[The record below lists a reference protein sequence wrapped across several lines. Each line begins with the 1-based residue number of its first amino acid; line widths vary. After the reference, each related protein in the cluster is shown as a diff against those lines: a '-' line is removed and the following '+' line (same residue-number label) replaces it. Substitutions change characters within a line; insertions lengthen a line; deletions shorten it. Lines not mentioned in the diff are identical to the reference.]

1 MKGTC
6 NCVYVG
12 LVIRSG
18 SLNEKKS
25 GTAHILEHMII
36 NGRLINENRDIVFN
50 NRAITD
56 FGYTIYYLDIKKDN
70 ITFLFNFLTD
80 IYREKI
86 LCRDD
91 FLHSK
96 KEVWD
101 EYNEISETFKN
112 KKIVILFEKTTLGLK
127 MPLGDKNILEV
138 SFEDVCE
145 YFEKFYGVQNTALIL
160 CGNIN
165 VQEQNNIKRIIDNIG
180 MARQICTISQLEPLM
195 FNKECIKVYA
205 NQGKCSCHFV
215 INNTICDSDIDYVY
229 TRMLENYAL
238 IILEEY
244 IETLV
249 PSKIRCRKEYFN
261 SMESFLVIEFIDER
275 AEYLLHIIESKK
287 YMKEDLRNIIN
298 IDKYIDDVKKQ
309 IRYGI
314 NMNIAR
320 QECIQHYIYEN
331 RVILL
336 DNSNTILDKA
346 AKKLKKENVT
356 CLLEEWYFKN
366 NNYRFLY

>member
-112 KKIVILFEKTTLGLK
+112 KKIVGLFE
-127 MPLGDKNILEV
+127 N
-138 SFEDVCE
+138 
-145 YFEKFYGVQNTALIL
+145 
-160 CGNIN
+160 
-165 VQEQNNIKRIIDNIG
+165 
-180 MARQICTISQLEPLM
+180 
-195 FNKECIKVYA
+195 
-205 NQGKCSCHFV
+205 
-215 INNTICDSDIDYVY
+215 
-229 TRMLENYAL
+229 
-238 IILEEY
+238 
-244 IETLV
+244 
-249 PSKIRCRKEYFN
+249 KIR
-261 SMESFLVIEFIDER
+261 
-275 AEYLLHIIESKK
+275 H
-287 YMKEDLRNIIN
+287 
-298 IDKYIDDVKKQ
+298 
-309 IRYGI
+309 
-314 NMNIAR
+314 
-320 QECIQHYIYEN
+320 
-331 RVILL
+331 
-336 DNSNTILDKA
+336 
-346 AKKLKKENVT
+346 
-356 CLLEEWYFKN
+356 
-366 NNYRFLY
+366 